1 MKKNTVFIVLLLA
14 MNFISCMTEKHNFPV
29 DKEYWD
35 VNDYD
40 KAILD
45 LRFTYEDNETKPTF
59 DHPEQG
65 IIVEKLTNPQN
76 FKTVLDDNKLDFNQ
90 RNKIASDFISH
101 WKDMNQ
107 IYNVTE
113 SGKYVYGKEMLAVWQ
128 FGLEL
133 QLAAFDL
140 QFDEILAKSDNPE
153 DEKVKDRVNASM
165 KKLIDNYGNY
175 LNLITKEDAFYEK
188 EKEEYAK
195 GIDTYFKQLI
205 QVYPDADYDRLLNK
219 ANSMLKKTRSTTIK
233 KSLKRLIDQINTLNN
248 KEEA

>member
-14 MNFISCMTEKHNFPV
+14 LSFTSCMTEKHNFPV
-29 DKEYWD
+29 EKEYWD

-45 LRFTYEDNETKPTF
+45 LRFTYEDNETKPTL
-59 DHPEQG
+59 DHPEQR

-76 FKTVLDDNKLDFNQ
+76 FKIILDDNKLDFNQ
-90 RNKIASDFISH
+90 RNKIASEFISH

-153 DEKVKDRVNASM
+153 DEKVKKRVNASM

-175 LNLITKEDAFYEK
+175 LNLITNEDAFYEK

-219 ANSMLKKTRSTTIK
+219 ANAMLKKTRSATIK

-248 KEEA
+248 KDEA